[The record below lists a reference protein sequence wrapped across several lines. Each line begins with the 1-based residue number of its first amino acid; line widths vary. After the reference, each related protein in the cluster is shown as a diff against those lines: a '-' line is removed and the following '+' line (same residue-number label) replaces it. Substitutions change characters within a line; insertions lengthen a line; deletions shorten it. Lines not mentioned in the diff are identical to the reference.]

1 MSGEQFFL
9 QQEGDADK
17 ILIFATNKNLHLLAE
32 AKSIYVDGTFE
43 VCPRLF
49 FQVFTINAFI
59 QGQQFP
65 LVYGLLPR
73 KSRDVYNRFFMCIKE
88 EALKCDLRISPA
100 EIMTDFELPLVQSL
114 ELQFPSAC
122 IHGCYFHFT
131 QCLWRKVQSLGL
143 VEEYKEDGSIRQFI
157 QKSAT
162 IAFVP
167 SNFVRVAWDGLKTEI
182 PDDDK
187 MKNYSDYF
195 DQNWMNGQFKPCMW
209 NYFAHSGPR
218 TNNHLEGWHNRLK
231 RIARKAHPN
240 FYEVLELFQKEQAAT
255 EVTILQLQAGGL
267 HKAKRRK
274 VIQREER
281 IKLLKDELT
290 NENRSIESYI
300 SAIRHCVVSFDF

>member
-1 MSGEQFFL
+1 M
-9 QQEGDADK
+9 
-17 ILIFATNKNLHLLAE
+17 
-32 AKSIYVDGTFE
+32 
-43 VCPRLF
+43 
-49 FQVFTINAFI
+49 
-59 QGQQFP
+59 
-65 LVYGLLPR
+65 
-73 KSRDVYNRFFMCIKE
+73 
-88 EALKCDLRISPA
+88 
-100 EIMTDFELPLVQSL
+100 QSL

-122 IHGCYFHFT
+122 IHDCYFHFT

-157 QKSAT
+157 QKSAA

-182 PDDDK
+182 PDHDK

-231 RIARKAHPN
+231 RIARKGHPN

-255 EVTILQLQAGGL
+255 EVTISQLQAIGL

-274 VIQREER
+274 VIQREEKR
-281 IKLLKDELT
+281 
-290 NENRSIESYI
+290 R
-300 SAIRHCVVSFDF
+300 

>member
-1 MSGEQFFL
+1 MS
-9 QQEGDADK
+9 
-17 ILIFATNKNLHLLAE
+17 
-32 AKSIYVDGTFE
+32 
-43 VCPRLF
+43 
-49 FQVFTINAFI
+49 
-59 QGQQFP
+59 
-65 LVYGLLPR
+65 
-73 KSRDVYNRFFMCIKE
+73 
-88 EALKCDLRISPA
+88 
-100 EIMTDFELPLVQSL
+100 DFELPLVKSL

-122 IHGCYFHFT
+122 IDGCYFHFT

-157 QKSAT
+157 QKSAA

-195 DQNWMNGQFKPCMW
+195 DQNWMNGQFKPHMW

-231 RIARKAHPN
+231 RIARKAHTN
-240 FYEVLELFQKEQAAT
+240 FYKVLELFQKEQAAT

-274 VIQREER
+274 VIQREEK

-290 NENRSIESYI
+290 NGNRSIESYI